1 MWHVSERGKHA
12 REKKFASLA
21 SMRQKRARAIILRN
35 YRNLTISLMKHH
47 LCFEV
52 LNVWSVNLKA
62 CFRLFQDGLRWGEER
77 NKQQQQRR
85 GWLSLLLSLLFP
97 RLPVIRVLFP
107 SGPQCFPLDQPV
119 SAYNYYFIFSQYLT
133 FPCLDMEQHLHCYP
147 SHQQCQNGPS
157 VSPPQI
163 PSITNYYYTFIIRLQ
178 TNKLLMCGKV
188 NSSHT
193 IWCF

>member
-1 MWHVSERGKHA
+1 MWHASERDKHA

-21 SMRQKRARAIILRN
+21 NMRQKHARAIILRN
-35 YRNLTISLMKHH
+35 YRNLTIPLMKHY

-52 LNVWSVNLKA
+52 LNDSSFNFKA
-62 CFRLFQDGLRWGEER
+62 CFTLFQDGLRWGDKR
-77 NKQQQQRR
+77 NRQINNN
-85 GWLSLLLSLLFP
+85 GEAGSLLLSLLFP

-157 VSPPQI
+157 VSRPQI
-163 PSITNYYYTFIIRLQ
+163 PSITNMDIYYTNVNKQ
-178 TNKLLMCGKV
+178 TTYLKG
-188 NSSHT
+188 
-193 IWCF
+193 